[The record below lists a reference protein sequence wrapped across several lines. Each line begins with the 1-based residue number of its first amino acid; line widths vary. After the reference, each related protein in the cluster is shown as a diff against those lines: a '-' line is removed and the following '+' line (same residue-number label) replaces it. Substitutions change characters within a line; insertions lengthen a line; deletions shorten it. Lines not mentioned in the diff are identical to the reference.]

1 MCPHSYKH
9 VMAISFDDP
18 NYEDTGGG
26 FAAWSHKT
34 ELIKLVFLSLPVPLI
49 IPEQQNTGRQRGS

>member
-1 MCPHSYKH
+1 
-9 VMAISFDDP
+9 MAISFDDP

-26 FAAWSHKT
+26 FAVWSHKT

-49 IPEQQNTGRQRGS
+49 IPEQQNTGRHRSS